1 MMKYNYRFEKILVV
15 KDQEKTESEL
25 AFKESVQVFEEIATK
40 LYDLLKKKED
50 LIEYQ
55 QERLKIGS
63 SIDEINHYSKFIDSM
78 EKTIEDAQQKV
89 MQARAKMNWHEQKL
103 LEKSLEVRK
112 YEKMRERDHE
122 RFIED
127 QLHIEAIQLDEL
139 STIAYYK
146 KEIRWFR
153 GKKNKKYDGTSG
165 RNGIGKPI
173 SRFFQK
179 VFLPIFNPVHV
190 SHRNFIDYYIYDGI

>member
-25 AFKESVQVFEEIATK
+25 AYKDSVQVFEEIATK

-78 EKTIEDAQQKV
+78 EKTILDAQQKV

-122 RFIED
+122 RFKED

-146 KEIRWFR
+146 KEIR
-153 GKKNKKYDGTSG
+153 
-165 RNGIGKPI
+165 
-173 SRFFQK
+173 
-179 VFLPIFNPVHV
+179 
-190 SHRNFIDYYIYDGI
+190 

>member
-1 MMKYNYRFEKILVV
+1 MKYNYRFEKILVV

-89 MQARAKMNWHEQKL
+89 IQARAKMNWHEQKL

-127 QLHIEAIQLDEL
+127 QLHIEAVQLDEL

-146 KEIRWFR
+146 KEIR
-153 GKKNKKYDGTSG
+153 
-165 RNGIGKPI
+165 
-173 SRFFQK
+173 
-179 VFLPIFNPVHV
+179 
-190 SHRNFIDYYIYDGI
+190 

>member
-63 SIDEINHYSKFIDSM
+63 SIDEISHYSKFIDSM

-89 MQARAKMNWHEQKL
+89 VQARAKMNWHEQKL

-146 KEIRWFR
+146 KEIR
-153 GKKNKKYDGTSG
+153 
-165 RNGIGKPI
+165 
-173 SRFFQK
+173 
-179 VFLPIFNPVHV
+179 
-190 SHRNFIDYYIYDGI
+190 

>member
-1 MMKYNYRFEKILVV
+1 MKYNYRFEKILVV

-89 MQARAKMNWHEQKL
+89 IQARAKMNWHEQKL

-146 KEIRWFR
+146 KEIR
-153 GKKNKKYDGTSG
+153 
-165 RNGIGKPI
+165 
-173 SRFFQK
+173 
-179 VFLPIFNPVHV
+179 
-190 SHRNFIDYYIYDGI
+190 

>member
-1 MMKYNYRFEKILVV
+1 MKYNYRFEKILVV

-55 QERLKIGS
+55 QERLKVGS

-78 EKTIEDAQQKV
+78 EKSIEDAQQKV

-146 KEIRWFR
+146 KEIR
-153 GKKNKKYDGTSG
+153 
-165 RNGIGKPI
+165 
-173 SRFFQK
+173 
-179 VFLPIFNPVHV
+179 
-190 SHRNFIDYYIYDGI
+190 